1 MPTAL
6 AQEVTLAPY
15 AVEVDENIAQVIS
28 CPHCV
33 SSSIGMRS
41 PVSTSQQEGSI
52 RADIL
57 TVPLY
62 CNDCGTEWSLELV
75 AHSGQRGLKPLD
87 LVIQIGKAA

>member
-6 AQEVTLAPY
+6 APDTALTAY
-15 AVEVDENIAQVIS
+15 AVEVDETVAQVIS

-33 SSSIGMRS
+33 SSSVGMRS

-62 CNDCGTEWSLELV
+62 CNDCGTEWNIELV
-75 AHSGQRGLKPLD
+75 AHSGQRGIKPLD